1 MLDAMKAVEEKRMTI
16 RGAAKKFLVP
26 YSTLKDRVHGRVRHG
41 TKPGVKTA
49 LSPEEEEE
57 LVRYI
62 KDMEAAGFQMRNADV
77 RERAGELLRLN
88 YGHSSPYGE
97 GCSPG
102 HNWFSG
108 FMKRHQGGMWP
119 TSPRNGVE
127 FKRQISRAVL
137 PSCTRQRLLIRKFY
151 EITGQVYKKNR
162 IQTKPERIYSV
173 SEMKMCI
180 FQKATII
187 YCASAAGAVIPPF
200 VIFKGQQKLK
210 LMSAREAYPQAFFTS
225 SNTGQVTEE
234 IFLWW
239 FRDHFLKV
247 IPHTGNRPLVLLIS
261 QPCVNISLQ
270 MYQLAKEER
279 VIFISIPS
287 GVSHLL
293 QPLDDELGSYIENC
307 LSKKVRKWEVEN
319 HGVMFTQKILAQ
331 LLHRVWK
338 KVLTAEEICHKFSIV
353 GIYPLNP
360 AAISTDKI
368 LAKSHAMRESLRRS
382 PSPTSVLQNDDD
394 EEDDPLQG
402 LSLLSALSSHEYAS
416 IGRGNTSHSSQD
428 NLSQSFE
435 EATPKKRLLEDF
447 DTPSPPINPKP
458 AKRQRVEVQDEE
470 SGLFQRDM
478 SSVIEQVEQKAAID
492 RPSAG
497 GKLPADVRYPKH
509 DVASTV
515 DVHSEIV
522 LARENLDQINRA
534 VDSILSSEASASQ
547 EMSTCKINNAQ
558 KNAGITAYK
567 TTSPLHSKPAD
578 VCPKTVIPEVK
589 ISRSGAQTTKRI
601 IFMLNKDGQLVS
613 RTELTP
619 SVNKSVDVKSD
630 VRFSGPSTLRDALTS
645 NTIFPNIK
653 VEEEDA
659 VSEQNSESIQ
669 LVEEQVIEETPEI
682 LIPTTTSSSNANID
696 SGFSIANHV
705 EDQPPQHLLQDEEV
719 DLDTVDTIVINGQLF
734 KVVRAPCDV
743 KQEVTEDVEIS
754 QDGIITDITQNYI
767 TEDGIPIDI
776 NNGASVIHQEV
787 VQDYEVTSFEV
798 PSEGTIHGEQ
808 LVIEEQTV

>member
-1 MLDAMKAVEEKRMTI
+1 
-16 RGAAKKFLVP
+16 
-26 YSTLKDRVHGRVRHG
+26 
-41 TKPGVKTA
+41 
-49 LSPEEEEE
+49 
-57 LVRYI
+57 
-62 KDMEAAGFQMRNADV
+62 
-77 RERAGELLRLN
+77 
-88 YGHSSPYGE
+88 
-97 GCSPG
+97 
-102 HNWFSG
+102 
-108 FMKRHQGGMWP
+108 
-119 TSPRNGVE
+119 
-127 FKRQISRAVL
+127 
-137 PSCTRQRLLIRKFY
+137 
-151 EITGQVYKKNR
+151 
-162 IQTKPERIYSV
+162 
-173 SEMKMCI
+173 MKMCI

-187 YCASAAGAVIPPF
+187 YCASAAGVVIPPF

-338 KVLTAEEICHKFSIV
+338 KVLTAEEICHKFGIV

-360 AAISTDKI
+360 TAISTDKI

-435 EATPKKRLLEDF
+435 DATPKKRLLEDF
-447 DTPSPPINPKP
+447 DTPSPPVNSKP
-458 AKRQRVEVQDEE
+458 AKRRRIEMQDED
-470 SGLFQRDM
+470 SGLFQRDIA
-478 SSVIEQVEQKAAID
+478 SVIEQVEQKAAVE
-492 RPSAG
+492 RPPAG
-497 GKLPADVRYPKH
+497 CKLSGDIRYTKH

-547 EMSTCKINNAQ
+547 EASVCKVQNSQ
-558 KNAGITAYK
+558 KNSYRIS
-567 TTSPLHSKPAD
+567 SPSHSKPKD
-578 VCPKTVIPEVK
+578 VCPKTVIPDVK
-589 ISRSGAQTTKRI
+589 INRSCTQTTKRI

-619 SVNKSVDVKSD
+619 NVNKSVDVKPD
-630 VRFSGPSTLRDALTS
+630 VHFSGPSTLRDALTS
-645 NTIFPNIK
+645 NVVYTNIK
-653 VEEEDA
+653 VEDQEDTA
-659 VSEQNSESIQ
+659 DVQSNEDIQ
-669 LVEEQVIEETPEI
+669 LIEEQVIEETPEI
-682 LIPTTTSSSNANID
+682 LIPTTQPTSTNLD

-719 DLDTVDTIVINGQLF
+719 DLDTVDTIMIDGQLF
-734 KVVRAPCDV
+734 KVIRSPGDV

-754 QDGIITDITQNYI
+754 QEDGVITDITQSYI
-767 TEDGIPIDI
+767 TEDGVPINMND
-776 NNGASVIHQEV
+776 GASVIHQEV

-798 PSEGTIHGEQ
+798 PQDGTIHGEQ
-808 LVIEEQTV
+808 LVIEEQTT